1 MSDRLSIG
9 EDALSGSEALWSE
22 KPLVAIEQMVRARN
36 LLDWKIEQ
44 AVVDARLAR
53 LYGGGDTEAPAASW
67 ADIGQALGVTR
78 QVAWRKYAHTI
89 D

>member
-1 MSDRLSIG
+1 MSNRLSIG

-22 KPLVAIEQMVRARN
+22 NPLVAVEQMVRARN
-36 LLDWKIEQ
+36 LLEWKIEQ
-44 AVVDARLAR
+44 AIVDARLGRTHGASETS
-53 LYGGGDTEAPAASW
+53 GEVASW
-67 ADIGQALGVTR
+67 QEIGDALGVTR